1 MNIFSEDVK
10 ALEVG
15 QFLRNQ
21 EVNIEARFNQT
32 RVDFKDDKFKVQEL
46 VNGSIDAN
54 IVLNAEDKQYI
65 NEECDE
71 TKKLLDEER
80 ETKREM
86 YFRHA
91 RVLYPD
97 VQEPLLS
104 LAVDAFMEKQER
116 GIDITTHKFDKDADK
131 Y

>member
-32 RVDFKDDKFKVQEL
+32 RVDFKDDKFKVQKL

-54 IVLNAEDKQYI
+54 IVLNTEDKQYI

-104 LAVDAFMEKQER
+104 LAVDAFMEQQER
-116 GIDITTHKFDKDADK
+116 GIDITTYKFDKDADK

>member
-104 LAVDAFMEKQER
+104 LAVDAFMEQQER

>member
-10 ALEVG
+10 
-15 QFLRNQ
+15 

-54 IVLNAEDKQYI
+54 IVLNTEDKQYI

-97 VQEPLLS
+97 VQEPFLS
-104 LAVDAFMEKQER
+104 LAVDAFMEQQER
-116 GIDITTHKFDKDADK
+116 GIDITTYKFDKDADK